1 MIGKGKR
8 LRIDKASRTAGTLPA
23 FLSST
28 HREKAE
34 GLYGSKSARKA
45 KRFR

>member
-8 LRIDKASRTAGTLPA
+8 LRIDKASRTPGTLSGL
-23 FLSST
+23 LSST